1 MKKLPP
7 HQFALLSALGGADGA
22 QNIDTLAESTGV
34 DQALLSAAAVELSRE
49 GLVEVVEHPY
59 LEASLG
65 ELGQRIAAGE
75 AVLPER
81 LLVEVLVELGGSTS
95 IKDMNGNERLA
106 AADVVPGKF
115 ARLLV
120 DNGWASFDKGTLSL
134 LPDFAGAAPPAS
146 DLEHLLGNLKAAGG
160 TMFLRDGSDARDIAG
175 AEASRNR
182 KEVVTVRERSS
193 RSVELTAGGRE
204 MAAAIASGDV
214 TELVEV
220 NELTPEMLADGS
232 WRNAE
237 FRRYDVSLEADRIYP
252 GKTHPLMRVIDKVR
266 LAYLELGF
274 SEAGCEMAESAFWD
288 FDCLFQPQDH
298 PAREMQ
304 DTFYLKQPRRYEL
317 PEDSGLVDRI
327 RRTHEDGGDTGSK
340 GWRYK
345 WSADRAAQV
354 VLRTHMT
361 ASSIRAVARHPHA
374 PSKVFSIGRVFRRET
389 VDNTHL
395 PEFHQVDGIIIDEQA
410 SLATLMGTLGKFYE
424 RLGIN
429 DIKLKPAFFPYTE
442 PSVEV
447 HIKWGNTW
455 MEMGGAGIFRPEVTR
470 PFGVKHPVLAWGL
483 GVERLAMA
491 YYGVRV
497 IKDLYQSDLAWLRS
511 VPLEA

>member
-7 HQFALLSALGGADGA
+7 HQYALIKALGSDPADCSVEGLA
-22 QNIDTLAESTGV
+22 TLAGI
-34 DQALLSAAAVELSRE
+34 DQALVSAAAVELERE
-49 GLVEVVEHPY
+49 ALLTISEHPY
-59 LEASLG
+59 RELSLG
-65 ELGQRIAAGE
+65 ELGQAIQQGTAQ
-75 AVLPER
+75 LPER
-81 LLVEVLVELGGSTS
+81 LLAEVLMGLGGSAS
-95 IKDMNGNERLA
+95 MRDLGGNSRLA
-106 AADVVPGKF
+106 EADVVPGKF

-120 DNGWASFDKGTLSL
+120 EHGWADFEKGTLSL
-134 LPDFAGAAPPAS
+134 KPEFVSHEPPAS
-146 DLEHLLGNLKAAGG
+146 DAEALMVALQTAGG
-160 TMFLRDGSDARDIAG
+160 SLLLDESADPRLSAG
-175 AEASRNR
+175 AEFLKGRRELVS
-182 KEVVTVRERSS
+182 VRERSR
-193 RSVELTAGGRE
+193 RSLALTAAGRAL
-204 MAAAIASGDV
+204 AADVASGSV
-214 TELVEV
+214 SELREV
-220 NELTPEMLADGS
+220 NELTPELLSDGS
-232 WRNAE
+232 WRNVD
-237 FRRYDVSLEADRIYP
+237 FRRYDVSLAADRVHP

-304 DTFYLKQPRRYEL
+304 DTFYLKQPSRYEL
-317 PEDSGLVDRI
+317 PADSGLVDRI

-340 GWRYK
+340 GWRYQ
-345 WSADRAAQV
+345 WSAERASQV

-361 ASSIRAVARHPHA
+361 ASSIRAISREPHA

-395 PEFHQVDGIIIDEQA
+395 PEFHQVDGIIIDEHA

-447 HIKWGNTW
+447 HIKWGDTW
-455 MEMGGAGIFRPEVTR
+455 MEMGGAGIFRPEVTQ
-470 PFGVKHPVLAWGL
+470 PFGVRHPVLAWGL
-483 GVERLAMA
+483 GIERLAMA

-497 IKDLYQSDLAWLRS
+497 IKDLYQSDLSWLQN

>member
-1 MKKLPP
+1 MQKLPP
-7 HQFALLSALGGADGA
+7 HQYALIKALGTEP
-22 QNIDTLAESTGV
+22 IDSSIENLALIAGI
-34 DQALLSAAAVELSRE
+34 DQALVSAAAVELSRE
-49 GLVEVVEHPY
+49 GHVSVDEQPYREV
-59 LEASLG
+59 SLG
-65 ELGQRIAAGE
+65 ELGQAIQQGE

-81 LLVEVLVELGGSTS
+81 LIAEVLVSLGGSAS
-95 IKDMNGNERLA
+95 MKDLGGNPRLA
-106 AADVVPGKF
+106 EAGVVPGKY
-115 ARLLV
+115 ARVLAEH
-120 DNGWASFDKGTLSL
+120 GWADFEKGQLSMK
-134 LPDFAGAAPPAS
+134 PEYSAHEPPAS
-146 DLEHLLGNLKAAGG
+146 DAEALMVAIQIAGG
-160 TMFLRDGSDARDIAG
+160 SLTLDAASDERHKRGADFLKGRR
-175 AEASRNR
+175 ELVN
-182 KEVVTVRERSS
+182 VRERSR
-193 RSVELTAGGRE
+193 RSVELTPGGRKLAE
-204 MAAAIASGDV
+204 GIASGAV

-220 NELTPEMLADGS
+220 NELSPEMLSDGS
-232 WRNAE
+232 WRNVE
-237 FRRYDVSLEADRIYP
+237 FRRYDVSLAADTLHP
-252 GKTHPLMRVIDKVR
+252 GKTHPLMRVIEKVR

-274 SEAGCEMAESAFWD
+274 SEAGCEMAETAFWD

-304 DTFYLKQPRRYEL
+304 DTFYLKQPRSYEL

-327 RRTHEDGGDTGSK
+327 RRTHEDGGDTGSL
-340 GWRYK
+340 GWRYT
-345 WSADRAAQV
+345 WSAERAAQV

-361 ASSIRAVARHPHA
+361 ASSIRAISRSPQA
-374 PSKVFSIGRVFRRET
+374 PRKVFSIGRVFRRET

-395 PEFHQVDGIIIDEQA
+395 PEFHQVDGIIIDEHA

-424 RLGIN
+424 RLGIH

-455 MEMGGAGIFRPEVTR
+455 MEMGGAGIFRPEVTQ

-497 IKDLYQSDLAWLRS
+497 IKDLYQSDLGWLQS